1 MFTVK
6 KVIDG
11 QEVKVK
17 LETAIQVSAFLTEG
31 FELEVAKEYKEITEE
46 SEKVVN
52 KGGRPK
58 KS

>member
-6 KVIDG
+6 KVIDC
-11 QEVKVK
+11 QEVEVK

-31 FELEVAKEYKEITEE
+31 FELTEDIEVTEE
-46 SEKVVN
+46 PEKVVN